1 MTETFNIGITCIGT
15 GVGQSIVNSC
25 KSSNLPIRT
34 FGFGSNPLAYG
45 LFDCDF
51 YIKTIAVNHDTYI
64 DELIRLCKNHQIDLL
79 IPGADDEILIFSKN
93 ISKFNNA
100 NIKVIVAEHN
110 LISFCQD
117 KAKMTEEL
125 NKISPIFVKSFS
137 KENFI
142 KFYNEE
148 KIKFPVIAKPRFGS
162 ASKGVQII
170 NCLDEIEELDSSF
183 VIQEIAIPHKEDPE
197 RLNYEQKLKQNCNEQ
212 VSEISIQIV
221 TSFQGEVIGSMI
233 SKNKLK
239 NGIPIEILPL
249 ENESIAYEI
258 NKLLPF
264 LKSIGLKGPINF
276 QGRLTDDGL
285 KLFEINTRFTG
296 ITGVRATMG
305 FNEVE
310 ICIKDWLK
318 IDYCRDS
325 LFVNLNKF
333 GLRQVADK
341 AISLDK
347 ISNKNQ
353 HHDASKRNKIILF
366 TGATGYLGRN
376 LIDKLIE
383 NNESYEIWALVREK
397 KKAQEIL
404 PESIICFDN
413 LDLKNGNFHLGNVDI
428 LIHAGFARPHLSYA
442 EISESIAFTSDLFK
456 KAVENQIPNIINISS
471 QSVYGQIDLT
481 PWSETSKT
489 GPNTTYGMAK
499 YASELLLSGMA
510 NQHKHINHTSLRL
523 GTLTGGAKGLLNIG
537 IMVNFVLKALKSEKI
552 ILNAG
557 GKQIVETLDI
567 RDAVDGIIKLLN
579 SSSENWKPIYNLGS
593 SSPIK
598 LIDLTNL
605 IVDVVSKETNLT
617 KSEIEIKEEGSIL
630 YFGMDCQNF
639 YQDFN
644 WIPKYSPKDSIK
656 SILEYYQ

>member
-1 MTETFNIGITCIGT
+1 MTKTFNIGITCIGT
-15 GVGQSIVNSC
+15 GVGQSVVNSC
-25 KSSNLPIRT
+25 KLSNLPIKT

-51 YIKTIAVNHDTYI
+51 FIQTIAVNQDGYI
-64 DELIRLCKNHQIDLL
+64 DQLIAFCENHHIDLI
-79 IPGADDEILIFSKN
+79 IPGADDEILIFSQN
-93 ISKFNNA
+93 IIKFKNA
-100 NIKVIVAEHN
+100 NIKVIVAEYE

-117 KAKMTEEL
+117 KGEMTEVL
-125 NKISPIFVKSFS
+125 NKISPVFVKSFS

-142 KFYNEE
+142 KSYNEK
-148 KIKFPVIAKPRFGS
+148 KIAFPVIAKPRFGS
-162 ASKGVQII
+162 ASRGVQII
-170 NCLDEIEELDSSF
+170 NSHEEIEELNESF
-183 VIQEIAIPHKEDPE
+183 VIQEIALPHKHDPE
-197 RLNYEQKLKQNCNEQ
+197 RENYEQKLKQKCNEQ

-221 TSFQGEVIGSMI
+221 ADFHGEVIGTMI
-233 SKNKLK
+233 SQNKLK
-239 NGIPIEILPL
+239 NGIPIEIFPL
-249 ENESIAYEI
+249 KDESIEHEI

-264 LKSIGLKGPINF
+264 LKRLGLKGPINF

-296 ITGVRATMG
+296 ITGVRAAMG

-310 ICIKDWLK
+310 ICIKEWLK

-347 ISNKNQ
+347 IPNENQ
-353 HHDASKRNKIILF
+353 HNDTLKRNKIILF

-397 KKAQEIL
+397 KKAQEML
-404 PESIICFDN
+404 PESVICFDN
-413 LDLKNGNFHLGNVDI
+413 LDLKNGNFYLGNVDI
-428 LIHAGFARPHLSYA
+428 LIHAAFARPHLSHS
-442 EISESIAFTSDLFK
+442 EISESLAFTSDLFK
-456 KAVENQIPNIINISS
+456 KAIENQIPNIINISS

-499 YASELLLSGMA
+499 YASELLLSEMA
-510 NQHKHINHTSLRL
+510 NQYKHINHTSLRL

-537 IMVNFVLKALKSEKI
+537 VMVNFVLKAMKSEKI
-552 ILNAG
+552 VLNAG
-557 GKQIVETLDI
+557 GEQIVETLDI
-567 RDAVDGIIKLLN
+567 RDAVDAIITLLH
-579 SSSENWKPIYNLGS
+579 SSSKSWKPIYNLGS

-617 KSEIEIKEEGSIL
+617 KSEIEINNEGNVLS
-630 YFGMDCQNF
+630 FGMNCQNF

-644 WIPKYSPKDSIK
+644 WIPKFSSKDSIK